1 MTVGQIARGRLGV
14 RHTIFFRSTA
24 KPSKPLI
31 EQIKL
36 GSIACLEVIN
46 RHSMMIAP
54 VNPVQG
60 TAFKDA
66 PTNYCRTART
76 RVAQL
81 AAGTGSPP
89 AQPGRRAAVG
99 RCKARA
105 VDRVQI
111 WSGQPG

>member
-1 MTVGQIARGRLGV
+1 MTVGQFALE
-14 RHTIFFRSTA
+14 RSVFATQFSLDCETREAADRA
-24 KPSKPLI
+24 K
-31 EQIKL
+31 KL
-36 GSIACLEVIN
+36 PAVAYLEVIN

-76 RVAQL
+76 RLAQL

-89 AQPGRRAAVG
+89 RQPGRRAAVG

-105 VDRVQI
+105 VDRDQI
-111 WSGQPG
+111 WPGQPG